1 MKIQFSNLKFMNFE
15 KVASTDL
22 GCLDGSAWQDSW
34 LETDALQGTTGIRK
48 GTQRYQCVLQEWFL
62 DSDYMRTLHPTFSR
76 PVSCIFQLFIC
87 PCLLYV
93 CMIFPLFY
101 CVHCL
106 MFIRVKCLLYF
117 MFRFV
122 STHKSG
128 DYVTPESGTFF
139 SHETRSI
146 IDRLKWVAQ

>member
-1 MKIQFSNLKFMNFE
+1 MKIQFSNLEFMNFE

-48 GTQRYQCVLQEWFL
+48 GTQGYQCVLQEWFL
-62 DSDYMRTLHPTFSR
+62 GFDYMRTLYPTFSR

-87 PCLLYV
+87 HLFILCLYDISIV
-93 CMIFPLFY
+93 Y

-106 MFIRVKCLLYF
+106 MFIRVWCLLYF
-117 MFRFV
+117 MF
-122 STHKSG
+122 S
-128 DYVTPESGTFF
+128 FF
-139 SHETRSI
+139 YSQIRWLCYPREWNLLQPWTRSI
-146 IDRLKWVAQ
+146 IDRLKWIAQ